1 MRVFEHTSNQLDYD
15 DLEVINNTV
24 TGRKYIT
31 PEGKKYPSITTVL
44 SILNKDSLQEWKN
57 KVGEENAKIISNKA
71 ATRGTKVHSL
81 MEKYLKNEP
90 IDLDTITPD
99 LVQSFNQIKSIIDK
113 NVGKIYALEVPLYSD
128 YLGVAGRVDCIA
140 EYNGRL
146 AVIDFKTSKNT
157 KKREWITNYF
167 IQEAFYS
174 IAWEERT
181 TIPIVNL
188 VTIMSVDSDEP
199 QVFVEH
205 RDNYA
210 DMLVE
215 TINEYRKEKRT
226 KI

>member
-1 MRVFEHTSNQLDYD
+1 MRVFEHTSNQLDYN
-15 DLEVINNTV
+15 DLEVINNPV